1 MKKKKNVKEAS
12 FLSRIIL
19 FFRWLKKKL
28 NLKKAFTKISDRQK
42 LLSSYSNANVSE
54 ESRLSYSFGMA
65 KTAAIALL
73 SVLLAVTLMFGSS
86 VISYDRIYYMFKDI
100 GYIRSFNEGTPNELS
115 YSKPVQNQVFHDFK
129 NGLLVASDSEI
140 KMFTSTGRVTMTEGS
155 DFTNPRISTS
165 KGYALIYDQG
175 RKLFSVYN
183 SFVKLYSENTDY
195 AISNA
200 DMADNGCFLVVTS
213 SKNYNSVIHVYDES
227 FNKISE
233 YSKNSY
239 VISASLSSNGR
250 YAAILSLSA
259 LEGNGIT
266 TLNVIDCKKNT
277 VISETSFEGYMPY
290 ICEFLTDDNIAVF
303 LDDKVCSINKKGK
316 LISEYHYPSNAEK
329 IEVAGDEFA
338 ILFSETAIGESKT
351 LEIFDNKCNKTFSR
365 KIDGNVKDIAL
376 KDNFIYVLK
385 SRELLRISTSIGTES
400 TYPSFTDN
408 SKIVILGNNKIV
420 LCSQN
425 AATYISFD

>member
-1 MKKKKNVKEAS
+1 MSRKKNDAS

-19 FFRWLKKKL
+19 FFRWLKRKL
-28 NLKKAFTKISDRQK
+28 NFKKAFKKLSDRQK
-42 LLSSYSNANVSE
+42 SLSSYSNPNASE

-65 KTAAIALL
+65 KTVSIILL
-73 SVLLAVTLMFGSS
+73 VSLLVVTLMFGSS
-86 VISYDRIYYMFKDI
+86 VISYDKIYYMFKDI
-100 GYIRSFNEGTPNELS
+100 GYIHSFDEGTPNELS
-115 YSKPVQNQVFHDFK
+115 YSKPVQNQAFHAFK

-213 SKNYNSVIHVYDES
+213 SKKYNSVVQIYDGS
-227 FNKISE
+227 LNKISE

-239 VISASLSSNGR
+239 VVSASLSSDGR

-259 LEGNGIT
+259 VEGTGIT
-266 TLNVIDCKKNT
+266 ILDVIDCKKNT

-290 ICEFLTDDNIAVF
+290 ICEFLTDDDIAVF
-303 LDDKVCSINKKGK
+303 LDEKVCSINKNGK
-316 LISEYHYPSNAEK
+316 MTNEYHYPSNAEK
-329 IEVAGDEFA
+329 IEIAGDKFVM
-338 ILFSETAIGESKT
+338 LFSEVGLGESKT
-351 LEIFDNKCNKTFSR
+351 LEIFDSKCNNTFSK

-376 KDNFIYVLK
+376 ANNFVYVLK
-385 SRELLRISTSIGTES
+385 SRELLRISTSIGAES
-400 TYPSFTDN
+400 RTPSSADN
-408 SKIVILGNNKIV
+408 SQIVLFSNGGLV

>member
-1 MKKKKNVKEAS
+1 MNKKKNIKEAS
-12 FLSRIIL
+12 FLSRMIL
-19 FFRWLKKKL
+19 FFRWFKSKL
-28 NLKKAFTKISDRQK
+28 NLKNAFTKMSKRQK
-42 LLSSYSNANVSE
+42 SLSSYSNTNVNE

-65 KTAAIALL
+65 KIASIVLL
-73 SVLLAVTLMFGSS
+73 TVLLAVTLLFGSS
-86 VISYDRIYYMFKDI
+86 VISYDKIYYMFKDI
-100 GYIRSFNEGTPNELS
+100 EYIRSFNEGTPNELN

-140 KMFTSTGRVTMTEGS
+140 KMFTSTGRVTMTDGS

-200 DMADNGCFLVVTS
+200 DMADNGSFLVVTG

-233 YSKNSY
+233 YSKNAY

-259 LEGNGIT
+259 LEGSGIS

-303 LDDKVCSINKKGK
+303 LDNKVCSINKKGK
-316 LISEYHYPSNAEK
+316 LISEYNYPSNAEK
-329 IEVAGDEFA
+329 IEFADDKFA
-338 ILFSETAIGESKT
+338 ILFSENGIGESKT
-351 LEIFDNKCNKTFSR
+351 LEIFDSKCNKTFS
-365 KIDGNVKDIAL
+365 KNIDGNVTDIAL
-376 KDNFIYVLK
+376 KNNFVYVLK
-385 SRELLRISTSIGTES
+385 SRELLRISTSIGAES
-400 TYPSFTDN
+400 TSPSFADN
-408 SKIVILGNNKIV
+408 STIVIFPDGRIV